1 MASLSFLFCGILLVV
16 NVFLNPVGC
25 HAQSKHGDATHKAL
39 FVFGDSLFDPGN
51 NQYLKDTTEAVAT
64 TWPYGETYFKRPTGR
79 LSDGRIVPDL
89 IGTYN
94 TSILFLVNHLIIC
107 NCGFVLMCILHLVA
121 AQFAN
126 LPIIPPYL
134 QPGSHQFTD
143 GANFASAGAGVLD
156 ATHPGT
162 VYTFVFCG

>member
-16 NVFLNPVGC
+16 SVFLNPVGC
-25 HAQSKHGDATHKAL
+25 HAQSKQGDATHKAL

-51 NQYLKDTTEAVAT
+51 NQYLKDTTQAVAT

-94 TSILFLVNHLIIC
+94 TSILFASQSLNYMQLWLRVNVYTSFC
-107 NCGFVLMCILHLVA
+107 CSPVC
-121 AQFAN
+121 QFAHN
-126 LPIIPPYL
+126 PTIP
-134 QPGSHQFTD
+134 
-143 GANFASAGAGVLD
+143 
-156 ATHPGT
+156 ATGKSSIH
-162 VYTFVFCG
+162 